1 MATSYT
7 SNLKIRKPAV
17 NDRTW
22 NVPLNENADLL
33 DAVAPIGALAVSLKE
48 VPSASRDVRVA
59 AGTFVKDDGTLV
71 TYAGTSSFT
80 CSASSTCKLY
90 LTNAGT
96 LTESTSSW
104 PGSNHVRLATVVT
117 GTTTITSVMDE
128 RITIASTSVATYLAL
143 AGGTLADGANVAVG
157 STTGTKFGTATTQKL
172 GLWNTTPVVQPAHA
186 DQGTLAAQGQQALT
200 DNSGGTPSTTLA
212 AIGDTP
218 TKDAVASLAARLAEV
233 KTDVANVR
241 TLLARLRT
249 DLVAIGVIKGSA

>member
-33 DAVAPIGALAVSLKE
+33 DAVAPIGALAVSSKE

-59 AGTFVKDDGTLV
+59 AGTFIKDDGTLV

-90 LTNAGT
+90 LTNTGT

-104 PGSNHVRLATVVT
+104 PAANHVRLATVVT
-117 GTTTITSVMDE
+117 GTTTITSVTDE

-143 AGGTLADGANVAVG
+143 AGGTLANGANIAVG
-157 STTGTKFGTATTQKL
+157 TSTGTKIGTATTQKL
-172 GLWNTTPVVQPAHA
+172 GFWNTTPVVQPASA
-186 DQGTLAAQGQQALT
+186 NQAALTNSTGGTANGTLEAVGATNGS
-200 DNSGGTPSTTLA
+200 DVSA
-212 AIGDTP
+212 AINNNFTELH
-218 TKDAVASLAARLAEV
+218 VLLNEV
-233 KTDVANVR
+233 RNV
-241 TLLARLRT
+241 
-249 DLVAIGVIKGSA
+249 LVNTGLMKGSA